1 MSYLS
6 KRSALDFTLAVFLLG
21 ATFVPAFAVSG
32 NEPEETHFAPD
43 AAALYQRV
51 SQLAPAAGAD
61 VLFLEDEETVVFDSE
76 GRAIHSRYFLYKI
89 LTQKGAEGWGDIAS
103 RWEPWHEERPMMRAR
118 VITTDGAVHNLDP
131 KTITD
136 SPAKESADHV
146 FSDRRVLRAPLPAVA
161 PGSLVEEELV
171 STESAP
177 LFSAGTVERV
187 YFGSSVP
194 VQHTRLIVDAP
205 ATLPLRYDIRLLPDL
220 KPQRSETG
228 GRVRITFDHGPME
241 ALDDA
246 EANLPSD
253 LPAYPSVSF
262 SSGSSWRQ
270 LAEEYGK
277 IVDKQVSDADLK
289 SLVGKLIAGKGTR
302 DEKAGAILAYL
313 DREVR
318 YTGVEFGESA
328 MVPYSPSE
336 TLARKYGDCKD
347 KASLLVAMLRATN
360 IPAYIALLHVGN
372 REDVVPDLPGMG
384 MFDHAIVYVPGTPD
398 LWIDATDEYAR
409 LGDIPDADQ
418 GRLALIARTGSSD
431 LLRTPV
437 ASSADNALIEKREI
451 YLAENGPARI
461 IETSQPH
468 GSSESWYR
476 RDYAD
481 KGNKAAKEEL
491 TNYVKGQYLAE
502 KL

>member
-1 MSYLS
+1 MARRASH
-6 KRSALDFTLAVFLLG
+6 SASESDHSDGTVHILDA
-21 ATFVPAFAVSG
+21 
-32 NEPEETHFAPD
+32 
-43 AAALYQRV
+43 
-51 SQLAPAAGAD
+51 
-61 VLFLEDEETVVFDSE
+61 
-76 GRAIHSRYFLYKI
+76 
-89 LTQKGAEGWGDIAS
+89 
-103 RWEPWHEERPMMRAR
+103 
-118 VITTDGAVHNLDP
+118 

-177 LFSAGTVERV
+177 LFGAGTVERF

-194 VQHTRLIVDAP
+194 VQHTRLILDAP

-253 LPAYPSVSF
+253 LPAYPSVIVF
-262 SSGSSWRQ
+262 QWILVAPGSRGIWKDCRQ
-270 LAEEYGK
+270 TDIGCGPEVARRQARSRAKVL
-277 IVDKQVSDADLK
+277 
-289 SLVGKLIAGKGTR
+289 R

-328 MVPYSPSE
+328 LVPHSPSE

-347 KASLLVAMLRATN
+347 KASLLVAMLRVAN
-360 IPAYIALLHVGN
+360 IPAYIALLHAGS

-409 LGDIPDADQ
+409 LGEIPDADQ
-418 GRLALIARTGSSD
+418 GRLALIARTGSSA

-437 ASSADNALIEKREI
+437 SFVRGQHAD
-451 YLAENGPARI
+451 
-461 IETSQPH
+461 
-468 GSSESWYR
+468 
-476 RDYAD
+476 
-481 KGNKAAKEEL
+481 
-491 TNYVKGQYLAE
+491 
-502 KL
+502 